1 MMRKKMGGLPVWQ
14 VLFKDRIYELLNENG
29 NYGNT
34 RQYAFMRL
42 KRDAPEAA
50 REWLLKLYDLHDVYY
65 EAVEKED
72 AAAQAKA
79 RQAFDAHYRTMR
91 AVAKQ
96 ASVVTEPDKLEKLM
110 RAWDAANLED
120 RQAFLALC
128 SREIEA
134 AEDGELVVLDAPP
147 TRIGPAPFRAAE
159 GAEIPDLEALLKADM
174 TVSEVARR
182 LGVSYRTVCRWRS
195 GKTKP
200 SGAILEKLAA
210 MAQSPAA

>member
-1 MMRKKMGGLPVWQ
+1 MRSKMGGLPVWQ
-14 VLFKDRIYELLNENG
+14 VLFKDQIHDLLNANG

-50 REWLLKLYDLHDVYY
+50 REWLLKLYDLADAYDD
-65 EAVEKED
+65 AREKED
-72 AAAQAKA
+72 ADAQAKA
-79 RQAFDAHYRTMR
+79 RREFDAHYRTMR
-91 AVAKQ
+91 TVAKQ
-96 ASVVTEPDKLEKLM
+96 AGVVTEPDKLERLI

-120 RQAFLALC
+120 RQAFLGLC

-134 AEDGELVVLDAPP
+134 AEDGELIVFDAPP
-147 TRIGPAPFRAAE
+147 TRIGPAPYMPAE
-159 GAEIPDLEALLKADM
+159 GAEIPGLEALLKADM
-174 TVSEVARR
+174 SVSEVARR
-182 LGVSYRTVCRWRS
+182 LGVSYRTVCRWRR

-200 SGAILEKLAA
+200 SAAILEKLAA